1 MLGNDGI
8 GEARATGRHAEALLQ
23 SGEGQVLATLGLLQE
38 GEHHLKGGHPHRHIE
53 GLHHQP
59 GRAIAI
65 TAGQQLLPEVPPAL
79 IRKQVA
85 LIAAMQQRS
94 GLGPQAID
102 QVLQIDAPGPLL
114 ARVAIGAGQ
123 LADPVAAE
131 EHHQSVVMQPH
142 RDLAADQCGR
152 HRVHHLAHLD
162 RAAPAHPHRE
172 QLVVGKAEGRQG
184 SEMLEFLLVA
194 PLPGGIEGAEHLSEQ
209 LAVFG
214 GFLEI
219 AAAAEDQL
227 LLQPPFHMAMRCLDN
242 AVLMGHTAV
251 VAAGGKAV
259 VGAEGLIAGG
269 DVEGVAAV
277 AVAAGG

>member
-1 MLGNDGI
+1 M
-8 GEARATGRHAEALLQ
+8 
-23 SGEGQVLATLGLLQE
+23 
-38 GEHHLKGGHPHRHIE
+38 
-53 GLHHQP
+53 
-59 GRAIAI
+59 
-65 TAGQQLLPEVPPAL
+65 
-79 IRKQVA
+79 A

-227 LLQPPFHMAMRCLDN
+227 LLQPPFHMAMRCLDD